1 MHSKLSKLFM
11 ATGAAAALATS
22 AIPRPAAADTT
33 STMETLLGAAAVI
46 GGIVISNNIRNKQAQ
61 ANQVVGYTANGGTVY
76 ADGRIVMPN
85 GQTYY
90 PNANGQNQ
98 IAQYGYDNGYNPNS
112 YGYSTNPNGYYNNA
126 SNYGYSGNTSGYAP
140 NQTLYYPKPA
150 GYAQNRPATTYDK
163 DDRNNGRWNGN
174 AQNNGRWNAN
184 GQNNGRGN
192 ANARGN
198 ANGRGGNDRDDR
210 GNH

>member
-46 GGIVISNNIRNKQAQ
+46 GGIVISNNIAHKHAQ

-98 IAQYGYDNGYNPNS
+98 IAQYGYDNGYNPNT
-112 YGYSTNPNGYYNNA
+112 YGYSTNPNGYDNNA
-126 SNYGYSGNTSGYAP
+126 ANNGYYGNASGYAP

-150 GYAQNRPATTYDK
+150 GYAQNRPPTANDR
-163 DDRNNGRWNGN
+163 DDRRNGRWNGNAQNNGRWNGN
-174 AQNNGRWNAN
+174 AQNNGRWNGN
-184 GQNNGRGN
+184 GQNNERGN
-192 ANARGN
+192 S
-198 ANGRGGNDRDDR
+198 DRDDN
-210 GNH
+210 GNN

>member
-112 YGYSTNPNGYYNNA
+112 YGYSTNPNGYLQQRGQLRVLRQHVRLRA
-126 SNYGYSGNTSGYAP
+126 EPDALLPETGRVRPESSGDHLR
-140 NQTLYYPKPA
+140 Q
-150 GYAQNRPATTYDK
+150 
-163 DDRNNGRWNGN
+163 GRSE
-174 AQNNGRWNAN
+174 QRSLE
-184 GQNNGRGN
+184 R
-192 ANARGN
+192 
-198 ANGRGGNDRDDR
+198 
-210 GNH
+210 

>member
-46 GGIVISNNIRNKQAQ
+46 GGIVISNNIRHKQAQ

-98 IAQYGYDNGYNPNS
+98 IAQYGYNNGYNPNA
-112 YGYSTNPNGYYNNA
+112 YGYSTNPGYYNNTG
-126 SNYGYSGNTSGYAP
+126 NYGYNGNTSGYAP

-150 GYAQNRPATTYDK
+150 GYAQNRPVVANRQ

-184 GQNNGRGN
+184 GQNNGRGDT
-192 ANARGN
+192 
-198 ANGRGGNDRDDR
+198 NGRGNTDRDDR